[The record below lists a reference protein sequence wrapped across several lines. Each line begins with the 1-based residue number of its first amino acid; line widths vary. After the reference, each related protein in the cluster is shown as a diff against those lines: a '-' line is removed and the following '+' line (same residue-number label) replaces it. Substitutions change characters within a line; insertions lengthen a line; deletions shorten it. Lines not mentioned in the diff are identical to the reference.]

1 MNDWLTDIYNLGNMP
16 AKQAVCSVC
25 KQNEHVDS
33 DAFYPICNKCDTFD
47 RFDSSGRTY
56 APGEEGALRGAI
68 GGERGRV
75 AAESARINVE
85 RIRREQASKHFPPT
99 RGFNP
104 QHTANPRMPESV
116 VARQDYEKRL
126 NFERYRSTPIR
137 RKSLE
142 HPSADFD
149 DYYYQQGDTD

>member
-1 MNDWLTDIYNLGNMP
+1 
-16 AKQAVCSVC
+16 
-25 KQNEHVDS
+25 
-33 DAFYPICNKCDTFD
+33 
-47 RFDSSGRTY
+47 
-56 APGEEGALRGAI
+56 
-68 GGERGRV
+68 
-75 AAESARINVE
+75 
-85 RIRREQASKHFPPT
+85 
-99 RGFNP
+99 
-104 QHTANPRMPESV
+104 MPESV